1 MQRRHSR
8 GSQGSSRDKRQ
19 NRNYQVKKSG
29 IKDELIDRQ
38 ILAIH
43 IAMVEKLLAHPEL
56 HQQVFETLEERLE
69 TGKLRY
75 GGYMTWYS
83 LMDNIDNEK
92 LFRQG
97 VLEDSPRMKKLRR
110 STPLVGILTEE
121 ERQQALMKAACG
133 EANIE
138 HLMY

>member
-1 MQRRHSR
+1 MTFGHSR
-8 GSQGSSRDKRQ
+8 RSQSSKDRRQ
-19 NRNYQVKKSG
+19 QRGYQIRKSG
-29 IKDELIDRQ
+29 VKDELIDRQ

-43 IAMVEKLLAHPEL
+43 IAMVEKLLKHPEL
-56 HQQVFETLEERLE
+56 HQQVFDTLEERLE
-69 TGKLRY
+69 SGKLRY
-75 GGYMTWYS
+75 GGYMTWFS
-83 LMDNIDNEK
+83 LMDNIDNET

-121 ERQQALMKAACG
+121 ERQQALMNASCG
-133 EANIE
+133 ETSID

>member
-1 MQRRHSR
+1 MSFGRNKHNE
-8 GSQGSSRDKRQ
+8 SRDRRQ
-19 NRNYQVKKSG
+19 QRGYQIKKNS

-43 IAMVEKLLAHPEL
+43 IAMVEKLIKHPDL
-56 HQQVFETLEERLE
+56 HQQVFDTLEQRLE

-75 GGYMTWYS
+75 GGYMAWFS
-83 LMDNIDNEK
+83 LMDNIENEQ

-121 ERQQALMKAACG
+121 ERQQALMQAACG
-133 EANIE
+133 EMDINNLISG
-138 HLMY
+138 